1 MKVQGQVTSN
11 KRISQKADYI
21 SCPEFQIHITGLE
34 YSGIQ
39 ARGHQSSQGV
49 AFGNKILTPR
59 TPANQR
65 FLHFTPPQT
74 CRDCFH
80 ASFCPRPV
88 ISGPD
93 IQGVWHALATFKTW
107 IIATIK
113 KILQRA
119 ALLTEILCRPKND
132 RTCRQHVNLTGRKR
146 TFHDDVNV
154 HYVCRTR
161 AVCNS
166 FPKP

>member
-1 MKVQGQVTSN
+1 M
-11 KRISQKADYI
+11 
-21 SCPEFQIHITGLE
+21 
-34 YSGIQ
+34 
-39 ARGHQSSQGV
+39 
-49 AFGNKILTPR
+49 
-59 TPANQR
+59 
-65 FLHFTPPQT
+65 
-74 CRDCFH
+74 
-80 ASFCPRPV
+80 
-88 ISGPD
+88 
-93 IQGVWHALATFKTW
+93 ATFKTW